1 MYSDEIKRIL
11 KATYG
16 VNAYT
21 LDVGSSAKRGSKLY
35 FYTLDEGFTD
45 EIASVRDALSR
56 QLSKSTIG
64 RLTELKQFLPGNK
77 WDLPQCARLV
87 ENNGRW
93 TLTFHFVKGVRYHRS
108 FANRMASTLILQN
121 TPVITLSSEKKDT
134 FYGYWEKTVCV
145 RSGQDAMEQVTT
157 DGMNYRINR
166 NLLSNA
172 QFRDFTVAFFSKAA
186 ETEKTYILKDIGR
199 TIKKCGCFLP
209 SIPFSRVIQS
219 HTPKEIIDASVPEP
233 GVLNLN
239 YNKIDLNTGYAIA
252 SLAPTIHRR
261 DWPALI
267 GTSRDLFAMCFTLKN
282 AFDGFNSFESVG
294 SFIVNY
300 YRHVRGFSEKALDD
314 YVKDYVAMC
323 LGTNTPVKLRC
334 SLKKLIEAHDEL
346 SRAARRSRLEAAGS
360 ESLVM
365 TPSKFDNLEKSLN
378 FLYPN
383 ELQRMITS
391 EQLLAEGE
399 TQHNC
404 VYSRKDLIRSDRAAI
419 FHWNFENA
427 SHTVQFSADRRGKY
441 YLDEVKARFNAE
453 CSQPAI
459 TRLREML
466 AAANAM
472 QWIEP
477 EKQ

>member
-11 KATYG
+11 QATYG
-16 VNAYT
+16 VNAST
-21 LDVGSSAKRGSKLY
+21 LDVGSSAERGSKLY
-35 FYTLDEGFTD
+35 FYTLDGEFTD
-45 EIASVRDALSR
+45 EIASVRDALNR
-56 QLSKSTIG
+56 QLSKNTIG
-64 RLTELKQFLPGNK
+64 RLIELTQFLPGNK
-77 WDLPQCARLV
+77 WDLPQCARLA

-108 FANRMASTLILQN
+108 FGNHIASTLILQN

-134 FYGYWEKTVCV
+134 FYGYWDKTVCV
-145 RSGQDAMEQVTT
+145 RSGQDAVEQVTT

-166 NLLSNA
+166 NLLSNS
-172 QFRDFTVAFFSKAA
+172 QFRAFTAAFFSAAA
-186 ETEKTYILKDIGR
+186 ETEKMYILKDIGR

-209 SIPFSRVIQS
+209 SIPFSSVIQS

-252 SLAPTIHRR
+252 SLAPAVSRR
-261 DWPALI
+261 DRPALI
-267 GTSRDLFAMCFTLKN
+267 GISMDLFAKCFTLKN

-300 YRHVRGFSEKALDD
+300 YRHVRGFSEKELDD

-323 LGTNTPVKLRC
+323 LDTNTPVKLRC

-346 SRAARRSRLEAAGS
+346 SRAVRKNRLEAAGS

-365 TPSKFDNLEKSLN
+365 TPSRFDNLEKSLS

-383 ELQRMITS
+383 ELQRIITS

-404 VYSRKDLIRSDRAAI
+404 VYSRKALIQSDRAAI
-419 FHWNFENA
+419 FHWSFENA
-427 SHTVQFSADRRGKY
+427 GHTVQFSADRRGRY

-453 CSQPAI
+453 CSQSAI

-466 AAANAM
+466 AAANTC

-477 EKQ
+477 EE